1 MKLDLIAECARL
13 AAHVEALSTS
23 QTQLGQRA
31 QASLK
36 QLVVASKALLH
47 LMRQV
52 SENYIDLTSYEIVDN
67 RWSETRAW
75 WDALPA
81 GRLRPEQID
90 ELVKTRSPTLGRLYR
105 ASLDFTSITKFGE
118 SDLAF
123 ARAIGDEFRTYRKIW
138 GRLKSLLIDSRPY
151 WLHNEGQARA
161 VIGLFN
167 LLLRHGMLT
176 RADAQIKRG
185 GEVRVVDLA
194 AVVSELR
201 KAELASDDRVSLR
214 YEVDR
219 PNQTLLT
226 GGWFEAY
233 SYLVFQDML
242 TRWSA
247 DFEIYSRVQYEAKIA
262 AKAVSRGDIDV
273 LVSLQDQIIIV
284 ECKSAELS
292 GDEAGRA
299 IQKTR
304 FLREVLDGMG
314 VKEALFML
322 VCVPAESDD
331 AKAALT
337 RVEAEGVEV
346 VEPQD
351 IRTYLSRKLAP
362 AAREL

>member
-1 MKLDLIAECARL
+1 MKVDLIAECARL
-13 AAHVEALSTS
+13 SEHLEALSAS
-23 QTQLGQRA
+23 QTQLGQKA
-31 QASLK
+31 QTSLK

-52 SENYIDLTSYEIVDN
+52 NENYIDLNAYEIVDN

-75 WDALPA
+75 WEALPA
-81 GRLRPEQID
+81 GRLQAEQID

-105 ASLDFTSITKFGE
+105 ASLDFSSITKFGE
-118 SDLAF
+118 GDLAF

-151 WLHNEGQARA
+151 RLHNEGQAKA

-167 LLLRHGMLT
+167 LLLRHGVLA
-176 RADAQIKRG
+176 RAEAQVKRG
-185 GEVRVVDLA
+185 AEVRSIELP
-194 AVVSELR
+194 AVVSEMR
-201 KAELASDDRVSLR
+201 KAELAADDRVSLR

-219 PNQTLLT
+219 SRQTLLT

-262 AKAVSRGDIDV
+262 ARAVSRGDIDV

-292 GDEAGRA
+292 ADEAGRL
-299 IQKTR
+299 IQKTG
-304 FLREVLDGMG
+304 FLREVLNGMG

-322 VCVPAESDD
+322 VSVPAESDE
-331 AKAALT
+331 AKAALS

-362 AAREL
+362 TARDR

>member
-1 MKLDLIAECARL
+1 MKVDLIAECARL
-13 AAHVEALSTS
+13 AEHLEALSAS
-23 QTQLGQRA
+23 QTQLGQKA
-31 QASLK
+31 QTSLK

-52 SENYIDLTSYEIVDN
+52 SENYIDLNSYEVVDN

-75 WDALPA
+75 WEALPA

-118 SDLAF
+118 SELAF

-138 GRLKSLLIDSRPY
+138 GRLKSLLPDSRPY
-151 WLHNEGQARA
+151 RLHNEGQAKA
-161 VIGLFN
+161 VVGLFN

-176 RADAQIKRG
+176 RVDAQVKRG
-185 GEVRVVDLA
+185 GEVRLIELP
-194 AVVSELR
+194 AVVPELR
-201 KAELASDDRVSLR
+201 KAELAADDRVSLR

-219 PNQTLLT
+219 PSQTLLT

-233 SYLVFQDML
+233 SYFVFQDML
-242 TRWSA
+242 TRWTA

-292 GDEAGRA
+292 GDEAGRV
-299 IQKTR
+299 IQKAS
-304 FLREVLDGMG
+304 FLREVLGGMG
-314 VKEALFML
+314 VKEARFML
-322 VCVPAESDD
+322 VCVPAESDE
-331 AKAALT
+331 AKAALS
-337 RVEAEGVEV
+337 RVESEGLEV

-362 AAREL
+362 RARV